1 MYVVLIAGI
10 LLGATQIVAL
20 FGASGASIG
29 DVGTTTLNT
38 GRAGD
43 LGRG

>member
-1 MYVVLIAGI
+1 I

-29 DVGTTTLNT
+29 DVPSSPKIEREGE
-38 GRAGD
+38 GGH
-43 LGRG
+43 G